1 MMNFEYS
8 KLTGRVVTKDDFS
21 YEESRKSWNRAIEK
35 YPLAIVYCTSKEDVS
50 NAIKWSRENNLPL
63 RIRSGCHNYEGYSTG
78 NDVLVID
85 VSQMN
90 KIYIDEEKNQV
101 KIEGGVRNRELYKAT
116 GERNY
121 PFPGGGCPTV
131 GVSGL
136 TLGGGWGYSSRMLG
150 LSCDSLIELE
160 LIDCNGNLIVASEDK
175 NSDLFWACKGAG
187 NGNFGVVVSMSFS
200 LPEKKEMGT
209 LITIDYLNLT
219 VDEYIEI
226 FKVWQKEIK
235 TLDIRLNMKVSMYNS
250 IDKGK
255 GIRIIGVF
263 YGSKEEADEILKP
276 FKNAISKVSCNL
288 EYMKVSEINREIQD
302 SHPDYERYKS
312 SGRFVYRDYREEEI
326 ISLINI
332 IEDMPEGSTYT
343 AISLYGLGGKI
354 LDTPK
359 DSAAFYYRDAK
370 AIIGFQSVWEDPKYA
385 PINRKWVVDNFT
397 YIKSITKGSFI
408 NFPLAELENYETEYY
423 GENIEKLRLIKKKYD
438 PENVFEF
445 SQGIQPYN

>member
-1 MMNFEYS
+1 
-8 KLTGRVVTKDDFS
+8 
-21 YEESRKSWNRAIEK
+21 
-35 YPLAIVYCTSKEDVS
+35 
-50 NAIKWSRENNLPL
+50 
-63 RIRSGCHNYEGYSTG
+63 
-78 NDVLVID
+78 
-85 VSQMN
+85 
-90 KIYIDEEKNQV
+90 
-101 KIEGGVRNRELYKAT
+101 
-116 GERNY
+116 
-121 PFPGGGCPTV
+121 
-131 GVSGL
+131 
-136 TLGGGWGYSSRMLG
+136 
-150 LSCDSLIELE
+150 
-160 LIDCNGNLIVASEDK
+160 
-175 NSDLFWACKGAG
+175 
-187 NGNFGVVVSMSFS
+187 MSFS

-250 IDKGK
+250 IEKGK
-255 GIRIIGVF
+255 GIRIVGVF

-276 FKNAISKVSCNL
+276 FKNAISKVICNL

-326 ISLINI
+326 RSLINI
-332 IEDMPEGSTYT
+332 IEEMPEGSTYT
-343 AISLYGLGGKI
+343 AISLYGLGGKV

-385 PINRKWVVDNFT
+385 PINRKWIVDNFN

-408 NFPLAELENYETEYY
+408 NFPLAELENYETQYY
-423 GENIEKLRLIKKKYD
+423 GENVEKLRLIKKKYD